1 MGWGGTARARV
12 RRSGKSG
19 RDLRRSVREGRSVR
33 ESRSVRPVKGG
44 ANAAAARDKEPI
56 KDKPIEGQSKG
67 QSRAD
72 QRPIKADKEGDRIC
86 QHAVGE

>member
-19 RDLRRSVREGRSVR
+19 RDLRRSVREG
-33 ESRSVRPVKGG
+33 RSVRPVKGG

>member
-1 MGWGGTARARV
+1 M
-12 RRSGKSG
+12 
-19 RDLRRSVREGRSVR
+19 
-33 ESRSVRPVKGG
+33 RPVKGG

-56 KDKPIEGQSKG
+56 KADKPIEGQSKG

-72 QRPIKADKEGDRIC
+72 QRPFKADKEGDRIC